1 MEQIIKDML
10 LADGFEKAFIG
21 VGERCGQPD
30 LAVYDRGKCLEIL
43 QADQNMSYEEA
54 EEFFEFNVLGA
65 WVGEQTPMFVDREGV
80 DT

>member
-1 MEQIIKDML
+1 MEDML

-30 LAVYDRGKCLEIL
+30 LAVYDRRKCLEIL
-43 QADQNMSYEEA
+43 QTDQNMSYEEA
-54 EEFFEFNVLGA
+54 EEFFEFNVLGS

>member
-1 MEQIIKDML
+1 
-10 LADGFEKAFIG
+10 
-21 VGERCGQPD
+21 
-30 LAVYDRGKCLEIL
+30 LAVYDRGKCLKIL

-80 DT
+80 TT